1 MDNTGEIV
9 IYKDATGII
18 KVDVLFQ
25 GETVWLN
32 QKMMAELF
40 GVESNTITYHLKEI
54 YKSAELQEEA
64 TTRKIRVVQKEGSRD
79 VTRDLDFYNLDAI
92 IAVGY
97 RVNSYL
103 ATQFRIWATQT
114 LKDYIIKGYVLND
127 ERFKTGQSM
136 NYFDELIDRI
146 RDIRIS
152 EKFFYQKIKDIY
164 TTSIDYDP
172 ASEVTQKFF
181 ATVQNKFLWAVSKQ
195 TAAEIIYTRSD
206 AKLPYMGLKTI
217 QQNGKGKAVKKGE
230 IHYAKNYLN
239 DNELAALKLLVEQ
252 YLAFAESQA
261 LAHKPMYMANWIQK
275 LNDILTM
282 NDKEILTHAGR
293 ISHKLAVQK
302 VDKEYDNYQ
311 QKQKILE
318 QKQSFNELVND
329 IKKAAIPTRKI
340 PQTKKK

>member
-9 IYKDATGII
+9 IYKDTTGII

-25 GETVWLN
+25 GETVWLT

-40 GVESNTITYHLKEI
+40 GVEVNTINYHLKEI
-54 YKSAELQEEA
+54 YKSNELQEDS
-64 TTRKIRVVQKEGSRD
+64 TIRKFRIVQKEGTRD
-79 VTRDLDFYNLDAI
+79 VARDLDHFNLDAI

-146 RDIRIS
+146 REIRVS

-172 ASEVTQKFF
+172 NSEVTQMFF

-195 TAAEIIYTRSD
+195 TAAEIIYTRSNGQ
-206 AKLPYMGLKTI
+206 LPYMGLTTI
-217 QQNGKGKAVKKGE
+217 QQNSKGKAVKKGD

-239 DNELAALKLLVEQ
+239 DDELAALKLLVEQ

-261 LAHKPMYMANWIQK
+261 LAHKPMYMADWIKK

-282 NDKEILTHAGR
+282 NDKEILTHAGH
-293 ISHKLAVQK
+293 ISHKLALQK
-302 VDKEYDNYQ
+302 ADKEYDTYQ
-311 QKQKILE
+311 QNQRQLVQE
-318 QKQSFNELVND
+318 QSFNELVND
-329 IKKAAIPTRKI
+329 VKKAAITTRKTS
-340 PQTKKK
+340 PRKK

>member
-9 IYKDATGII
+9 IYKDTTGII

-25 GETVWLN
+25 GETVWLT

-40 GVESNTITYHLKEI
+40 GVEVPAISKHLNNI
-54 YKSAELQEEA
+54 YDSGELSKEA
-64 TTRKIRVVQKEGSRD
+64 TISILETVQQEGNRN
-79 VTRDLDFYNLDAI
+79 VKRNVEFYNLDSI

-146 RDIRIS
+146 REIRIS

-164 TTSIDYDP
+164 TTSIDYNPD
-172 ASEVTQKFF
+172 SEVTQTFF
-181 ATVQNKFLWAVSKQ
+181 ATVQNKFLWAISGQ
-195 TAAEIIYTRSD
+195 TAAEIIHARSN
-206 AKLPYMGLKTI
+206 AQLPYMGLTTI
-217 QQNGKGKAVKKGE
+217 HQNSKGKAVKKGD

-239 DNELAALKLLVEQ
+239 DDELAALKLLVEQ

-261 LAHKPMYMANWIQK
+261 LAHKPMYMADWIKK

-282 NDKEILTHAGR
+282 NDKEILTHAGH
-293 ISHKLAVQK
+293 ITHKLALQK
-302 VDKEYDNYQ
+302 ADKEFDNYQ
-311 QKQKILE
+311 QKQRLLE
-318 QKQSFNELVND
+318 QKQSFTELVND
-329 IKKAAIPTRKI
+329 VKKAAIPTRKA
-340 PQTKKK
+340 PTRKK